1 MIGVYDYTVILTYL
15 SLLSA
20 SSGIVV
26 SLWGKGHP
34 FIGIFFLLLCGLLDA
49 FDGKVARTKADR
61 TELEKKF
68 GVQIDSLSDLVAF
81 GVLPACIGASL
92 IKNEL
97 FLKRVFPGSAPKWAL
112 RQESALYGRAR
123 CVPPPAAFASSGFTE
138 RFVWARTM
146 RRLRLTDTLRGISPG
161 SALKKRAFGP
171 AGGRKSPFPP
181 ESGVRRG
188 FAAFCTCG
196 SLCSFPRIVP
206 PAPRRKPHPSCGLRE
221 QRPHPRSAAA
231 RRTGVGALPQR
242 REPAARTQRRA
253 RVRQAEAV
261 RSLWQRTPMS
271 YGAGTRALTSCRA
284 PPASA

>member
-49 FDGKVARTKADR
+49 FDGKVARMKADR

-97 FLKRVFPGSAPKWAL
+97 FLKRVFPGSAPKWANTV
-112 RQESALYGRAR
+112 LYGIFF
-123 CVPPPAAFASSGFTE
+123 CCLILYVLAALIRLAYFNVEEEERQKTE
-138 RFVWARTM
+138 
-146 RRLRLTDTLRGISPG
+146 SCP
-161 SALKKRAFGP
+161 
-171 AGGRKSPFPP
+171 RKYF
-181 ESGVRRG
+181 
-188 FAAFCTCG
+188 
-196 SLCSFPRIVP
+196 
-206 PAPRRKPHPSCGLRE
+206 
-221 QRPHPRSAAA
+221 
-231 RRTGVGALPQR
+231 TGVPVTTAALIFPTVMLLQYLFS
-242 REPAARTQRRA
+242 PADIAILYFICIVATGFLFVSKIQI
-253 RVRQAEAV
+253 
-261 RSLWQRTPMS
+261 PKP
-271 YGAGTRALTSCRA
+271 GTRGVLVMVGIGAVEVALFILYFFVFKHRIG
-284 PPASA
+284 